1 MTKIFSHFV
10 EGKFIIR
17 ENLSKTN
24 AKKMNIL
31 VHYNQTAGNQRG
43 NTLKPAYIHFD
54 KQTNYIQGNSSS
66 NHCLSIR
73 ITEGR
78 RQQNSNMKVLK
89 ERKSQPRIV
98 YLVKTPFKNE
108 SEIKT
113 FSDKTKNQFCADFTI
128 GKTEESSSF
137 RLRGHDTRQKQRYVG
152 RSEEYL
158 NGNMK

>member
-54 KQTNYIQGNSSS
+54 K
-66 NHCLSIR
+66 
-73 ITEGR
+73 
-78 RQQNSNMKVLK
+78 
-89 ERKSQPRIV
+89 
-98 YLVKTPFKNE
+98 
-108 SEIKT
+108 
-113 FSDKTKNQFCADFTI
+113 
-128 GKTEESSSF
+128 
-137 RLRGHDTRQKQRYVG
+137 
-152 RSEEYL
+152 
-158 NGNMK
+158 